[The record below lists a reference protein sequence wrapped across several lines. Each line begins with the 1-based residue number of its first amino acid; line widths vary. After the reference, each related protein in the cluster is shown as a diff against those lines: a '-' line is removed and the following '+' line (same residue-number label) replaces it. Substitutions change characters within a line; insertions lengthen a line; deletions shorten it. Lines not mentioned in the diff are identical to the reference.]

1 MVEVTAKTGL
11 VGFFDILGYQQMLL
25 ANDVAGTA
33 RIVVDVLAEVP
44 NHVVSGMF
52 EDQGLDLVGVSNDD
66 VSTDDLE
73 AWAEYGPYFESLVR
87 EETGW
92 LLFSDSILV
101 SLPIDL
107 DEEPVL
113 WGTRVVAFVE
123 VCSFLL
129 RQMFDVGL
137 PLRGGISFGEFFIH
151 DTYFSGR
158 PIIDAYQH
166 AESLE
171 LSGCVLAPSA
181 ARLYDQVQQNAI
193 DQGYEDSVPGMLDQL
208 CVSYLIPKKRDQ
220 VEKGSMVN
228 WVNLP
233 MRFFEG
239 IPSDLRQ
246 YVYSSFV
253 AHNKDVV
260 PAVQPKIDNTE
271 AFVRKIVENVEPQ
284 PWTEMY
290 RRLSQAFLQLKAEGG
305 IP

>member
-25 ANDVAGTA
+25 ANDVESTA
-33 RIVVDVLAEVP
+33 RVVVDVLAEVP
-44 NHVVSGMF
+44 NLVVSGMF
-52 EDQGLDLVGVSNDD
+52 EDQGLELVGVSNGD
-66 VSTDDLE
+66 VSVDDLE
-73 AWAEYGPYFESLVR
+73 AWSELEPYYENVVR

-107 DEEPVL
+107 DDGIPL
-113 WGTRVVAFVE
+113 WGTKVVAFVE

-129 RQMFDVGL
+129 RRMFDVGL

-151 DTYFSGR
+151 DTFFSGR

-166 AESLE
+166 AESLQ

-181 ARLYDQVQQNAI
+181 AYLYGQMKQYAI
-193 DQGYEDSVPGMLDQL
+193 DQDFDGSIRGMLDQL
-208 CVSYLIPKKRDQ
+208 CVDYLIPKKRDR
-220 VEKGSMVN
+220 VETGSMVN

-239 IPSDLRQ
+239 LPSDLRQ

-260 PAVQPKIDNTE
+260 PAVQPKIENTE
-271 AFVRKIVENVEPQ
+271 AFVRKIVENVEPR
-284 PWTEMY
+284 PWQAMPPMLTD
-290 RRLSQAFLQLKAEGG
+290 AFLQVKSEGRSR
-305 IP
+305 

>member
-1 MVEVTAKTGL
+1 MVQVAAKTGL

-25 ANDVAGTA
+25 ANDVASTA
-33 RIVVDVLAEVP
+33 RVVVDVLVEVP
-44 NHVVSGMF
+44 NLVVSGMF
-52 EDQGLDLVGVSNDD
+52 EDQGLELVGVSNDD

-73 AWAEYGPYFESLVR
+73 AWSELEPYYESVVR

-101 SLPIDL
+101 SLPVDL
-107 DEEPVL
+107 DDGIPL
-113 WGTRVVAFVE
+113 WGTKVVAFVE

-129 RQMFDVGL
+129 RRMFDVGL

-151 DTYFSGR
+151 ETFFSGS

-166 AESLE
+166 SESLQ

-181 ARLYDQVQQNAI
+181 AHLYRQMKQYAI
-193 DQGYEDSVPGMLDQL
+193 DRDFDGSIRGMLDQL
-208 CVSYLIPKKRDQ
+208 CVDYLIPKKRDR
-220 VEKGSMVN
+220 VETGSMVN

-239 IPSDLRQ
+239 LPSDLRQ

-253 AHNKDVV
+253 AHNKDAV
-260 PAVQPKIDNTE
+260 PAVQPKIENTE
-271 AFVRKIVENVEPQ
+271 AFVRKIVENVEPR
-284 PWTEMY
+284 PWPAMPPMLTET
-290 RRLSQAFLQLKAEGG
+290 FLQVKSEGRFR
-305 IP
+305 

>member
-11 VGFFDILGYQQMLL
+11 VGLFDILGYQQMLL
-25 ANDVAGTA
+25 ANDVASTA
-33 RIVVDVLAEVP
+33 RIVVDVLGEVP
-44 NHVVSGMF
+44 NHVVSELF
-52 EDQGLDLVGVSNDD
+52 EDQGLEPAENLDAWSE
-66 VSTDDLE
+66 LE
-73 AWAEYGPYFESLVR
+73 PYFKSVVR
-87 EETGW
+87 EEMDW

-107 DEEPVL
+107 DDGISI

-129 RQMFDVGL
+129 RRMFDVGL

-151 DTYFSGR
+151 DTFFSGR

-181 ARLYDQVQQNAI
+181 AHLYRQMKQHADDQDDEGSI
-193 DQGYEDSVPGMLDQL
+193 RRMLDQL
-208 CVSYLIPKKRDQ
+208 CVDYLIPKKHDR
-220 VEKGSMVN
+220 VETGSMVN

-233 MRFFEG
+233 MRFFEDL
-239 IPSDLRQ
+239 PSDLRQ

-253 AHNKDVV
+253 SHNKDVV

-271 AFVRKIVENVEPQ
+271 AFVRKIVENVEPRPWPAMPPMLTEAFTQ
-284 PWTEMY
+284 PKSED
-290 RRLSQAFLQLKAEGG
+290 
-305 IP
+305 

>member
-11 VGFFDILGYQQMLL
+11 VGLFDILGYQQMLL
-25 ANDVAGTA
+25 ANDVTSTA
-33 RIVVDVLAEVP
+33 RIVVDVLGEVP
-44 NHVVSGMF
+44 NHVVSELF
-52 EDQGLDLVGVSNDD
+52 EDQGLEPTG
-66 VSTDDLE
+66 DLE
-73 AWAEYGPYFESLVR
+73 AWSELEPYFKSVVR
-87 EETGW
+87 DEMGW

-107 DEEPVL
+107 EGGISL
-113 WGTRVVAFVE
+113 WGTKVVAFVQ

-129 RQMFDVGL
+129 RRMFDVGL

-151 DTYFSGR
+151 DTFFSGR

-166 AESLE
+166 SESLE
-171 LSGCVLAPSA
+171 LSGCVLGPSA
-181 ARLYDQVQQNAI
+181 AHLYDRMKHYAI
-193 DQGYEDSVPGMLDQL
+193 DQDDEGSIRSMLDQL
-208 CVSYLIPKKRDQ
+208 CVDYLVPKKGGG
-220 VEKGSMVN
+220 VETGSMVN

-239 IPSDLRQ
+239 LPSDLRQ

-271 AFVRKIVENVEPQ
+271 AFVRKIVENVEPR
-284 PWTEMY
+284 PWPAMPPMLTET
-290 RRLSQAFLQLKAEGG
+290 FLQMKSEGRFR
-305 IP
+305 

>member
-11 VGFFDILGYQQMLL
+11 VGLFDILGYQQMLL
-25 ANDVAGTA
+25 ANDVASTA
-33 RIVVDVLAEVP
+33 RIVVDVLGEVP
-44 NHVVSGMF
+44 NHVVSELF
-52 EDQGLDLVGVSNDD
+52 EDQGLEPA
-66 VSTDDLE
+66 DDLE
-73 AWAEYGPYFESLVR
+73 AWSELEPYFESVVR
-87 EETGW
+87 EEMGW

-107 DEEPVL
+107 DDEISL
-113 WGTRVVAFVE
+113 WGTKVVAFVQ

-129 RQMFDVGL
+129 RRMFDVGL

-151 DTYFSGR
+151 DTFFSGR

-171 LSGCVLAPSA
+171 LSGCALAPSA
-181 ARLYDQVQQNAI
+181 AHVYRQMKQHAMDQ
-193 DQGYEDSVPGMLDQL
+193 DSEGSIRRMLDQL
-208 CVSYLIPKKRDQ
+208 CVDYLIPKKGSR
-220 VEKGSMVN
+220 VETGSMVN

-239 IPSDLRQ
+239 LPSDLRQ

-271 AFVRKIVENVEPQ
+271 AFVRKIVENVEPR
-284 PWTEMY
+284 PWPAMPPMLTE
-290 RRLSQAFLQLKAEGG
+290 AFLHMKSEGRFR
-305 IP
+305 

>member
-1 MVEVTAKTGL
+1 MVEVTGKTGL

-25 ANDVAGTA
+25 ANDVASTA

-44 NHVVSGMF
+44 NLVVSGMF

-66 VSTDDLE
+66 VSTKDLE
-73 AWAEYGPYFESLVR
+73 AWAEYGPYFEGIVR

-101 SLPIDL
+101 SLPIDR
-107 DEEPVL
+107 DEGPIL
-113 WGTRVVAFVE
+113 WGTRVAAFVE

-129 RQMFDVGL
+129 RKMFDVGL

-181 ARLYDQVQQNAI
+181 ASLYGQVQQNAI
-193 DQGYEDSVPGMLDQL
+193 DEGYEDSVPGMFDQL

-220 VEKGSMVN
+220 VEKGPMVN

-239 IPSDLRQ
+239 LPSDLRK
-246 YVYSSFV
+246 YIYSSFV

-271 AFVRKIVENVEPQ
+271 AFVRKIVENVEPR
-284 PWTEMY
+284 PWSEMY
-290 RRLSQAFLQLKAEGG
+290 RRLSQAFLQLKADGG
-305 IP
+305 IR

>member
-25 ANDVAGTA
+25 ANDVTSTA

-44 NHVVSGMF
+44 HLVVSGMF
-52 EDQGLDLVGVSNDD
+52 EDEGLELVGVSDDD
-66 VSTDDLE
+66 VSADDLE
-73 AWAEYGPYFESLVR
+73 AWSELEPYYQRVVR
-87 EETGW
+87 DETGW

-107 DEEPVL
+107 DDGINL

-129 RQMFDVGL
+129 RRMFDVGL

-151 DTYFSGR
+151 DTFFSGR

-166 AESLE
+166 SESLQ

-181 ARLYDQVQQNAI
+181 EDLYRQMKQHATDQDLDGSI
-193 DQGYEDSVPGMLDQL
+193 RGMLDQL
-208 CVSYLIPKKRDQ
+208 CVDYLIPKKRDR
-220 VEKGSMVN
+220 VETGPMLN

-239 IPSDLRQ
+239 LPPDLRQ

-260 PAVQPKIDNTE
+260 PAVQPKIENTE
-271 AFVRKIVENVEPQ
+271 AFVRKIVQNVEPR
-284 PWTEMY
+284 PWTAMPPMLTETFRQM
-290 RRLSQAFLQLKAEGG
+290 KAEGKSL
-305 IP
+305 

>member
-1 MVEVTAKTGL
+1 MVDVAAQTGQ
-11 VGFFDILGYQQMLL
+11 VGFFYILGYQQKQL
-25 ANDVAGTA
+25 ANDVASTA
-33 RIVVDVLAEVP
+33 RIVVDVLADVP
-44 NHVVSGMF
+44 NLVVSGMF
-52 EDQGLDLVGVSNDD
+52 EDQGLDLVGISNDD
-66 VSTDDLE
+66 ASVDDLE
-73 AWAEYGPYFESLVR
+73 AWAEYGPYFEGLVR
-87 EETGW
+87 QDTGW
-92 LLFSDSILV
+92 LLFSDSILI

-107 DEEPVL
+107 DEEPIL

-151 DTYFSGR
+151 DNYFSGR

-166 AESLE
+166 AESIE

-181 ARLYDQVQQNAI
+181 ARLYGQVQQNAI
-193 DQGYEDSVPGMLDQL
+193 DQGYENSSPGMFDQL

-220 VEKGSMVN
+220 VETGSMVN
-228 WVNLP
+228 WVNPP

-239 IPSDLRQ
+239 LPSDLRK

-271 AFVRKIVENVEPQ
+271 AFVRKVVENVEPR
-284 PWTEMY
+284 PWSEMY
-290 RRLSQAFLQLKAEGG
+290 RRLSEAFMQLKSEGMSR
-305 IP
+305 